1 VKDDQSRR
9 KATSGLTVAALG
21 VVFGD
26 IGTSPLYTMRACF
39 DFSGAHPVRDDIL
52 GICSLLVW
60 ALVVVVCIKYVG
72 FIMRIDHDG
81 EGGIL
86 ALLALAAKPARTGAL
101 VAAGALTLIVVV
113 GATMLL
119 GDGMITP
126 AISVIS
132 AIEGVGVVSSRLQP
146 WIVPLS
152 VAVLIVLFA
161 IQVRGTERVGRLFGP
176 AMIVWFLAI
185 GVAGAVAIA
194 AHREV
199 LWALDPRLGIGF
211 MARHGVGGFLV
222 LGGVVLAVTGVEA
235 LYADLSHFG
244 RIPIVRAWFRL
255 VFPTLALAY
264 LGEGAVLLADPRNL
278 ANPFYA
284 LTPGWTLIPMVMV
297 ATIATIIASQ
307 ALISG
312 AFTLVAQ
319 AIALGLS
326 PWMEV
331 RHTSRRVS
339 GQVYVPAVATAL
351 AIGCILLVV
360 TFRSSDRLA
369 AAFGL
374 AVSATMLATSIAYF
388 AVITRVLHWR
398 RIVALPLVAF
408 FVMIDGSFVLAGL
421 PKFLDGAWL
430 PIAISLALSTIALTW
445 LEGRRHLIA
454 ALAKEQL
461 PVAEVLPAFRA
472 PTAKPPAT
480 MVFLTT
486 DPTSV
491 PFLKDHRWIESRAH
505 EERLVL
511 LHVARAA
518 KPYVTSSDRVT
529 IERPAPRLISVQA
542 RFGYME
548 PLRIR
553 PILHACGQQDL
564 ELNDDETTYFHAIPK
579 IEAAQTHPMPR
590 WQRWLFGLLLRNS
603 RSLPDDLDIRA
614 EDRVELGV
622 TVSL

>member
-1 VKDDQSRR
+1 M
-9 KATSGLTVAALG
+9 
-21 VVFGD
+21 FGD
-26 IGTSPLYTMRACF
+26 IGTSPLYALRACF

-72 FIMRIDHDG
+72 FIMRVDHDG

-86 ALLALAAKPARTGAL
+86 ALLALAAKPARAGTPI
-101 VAAGALTLIVVV
+101 AAGTLTLIVVV

-126 AISVIS
+126 AISVVS

-152 VAVLIVLFA
+152 VAVLIVLFT

-176 AMIVWFLAI
+176 AMIVWFLAL
-185 GVAGAVAIA
+185 GAAGAAAIA

-199 LWALDPRLGIGF
+199 LWALDPRQGIGF
-211 MARHGVGGFLV
+211 MARHNVGGFLV

-244 RIPIVRAWFRL
+244 RVPIVRAWFRL
-255 VFPTLALAY
+255 VFPTLVLAY

-284 LTPGWTLIPMVMV
+284 LTPGWALIPMVLV

-326 PWMEV
+326 PRMEV
-331 RHTSRRVS
+331 LHTSRRVS
-339 GQVYVPAVATAL
+339 GQVYVPAVAAAL
-351 AIGCILLVV
+351 AIGCILLVL

-374 AVSATMLATSIAYF
+374 AVSTTMLATSIAYF

-398 RIVALPLVAF
+398 RIVALPLVAS
-408 FVMIDGSFVLAGL
+408 FVLIDGSFVLAGL
-421 PKFLDGAWL
+421 PKFFDGAWL
-430 PIAISLALSTIALTW
+430 PIAISLVLSTIALTW
-445 LEGRRHLIA
+445 LEGRSRLVA
-454 ALAKEQL
+454 ALTKQL
-461 PVAEVLPAFRA
+461 MPVDKVVRTVLSGDSDSPAS
-472 PTAKPPAT
+472 
-480 MVFLTT
+480 MVFLTH
-486 DPTSV
+486 DLDGV
-491 PFLKDHRWIESRAH
+491 PFLANHKWIRDRAR
-505 EERLVL
+505 EERVIVL
-511 LHVARAA
+511 HLTPAR
-518 KPYVTSSDRVT
+518 KPYVAASHRVT
-529 IERPAPRLISVQA
+529 LERLAPRLVRVDA
-542 RFGYME
+542 FFGYME
-548 PLRIR
+548 PPRID
-553 PILHACGQQDL
+553 PILRACEALHLALD
-564 ELNDDETTYFHAIPK
+564 NDETSFFYSDPK
-579 IEAAQTHPMPR
+579 IVRATHHPMPG
-590 WQRWLFGLLLRNS
+590 WQRWLFSVLQRNS
-603 RSLPDDLDIRA
+603 RPLPDDLHITPER
-614 EDRVELGV
+614 RVELGV
-622 TVSL
+622 TVAI